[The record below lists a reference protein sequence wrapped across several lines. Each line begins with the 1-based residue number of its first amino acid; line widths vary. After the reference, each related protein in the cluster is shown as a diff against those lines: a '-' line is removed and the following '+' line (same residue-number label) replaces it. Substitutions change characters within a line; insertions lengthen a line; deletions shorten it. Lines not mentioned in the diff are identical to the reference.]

1 MCASIVCVCLC
12 SVKPSSGCGPYQG
25 KDVMYSVVPELVDS
39 WEKDYPWLSSIIK
52 FASSPGFIAAGL
64 VVLG

>member
-1 MCASIVCVCLC
+1 M
-12 SVKPSSGCGPYQG
+12 
-25 KDVMYSVVPELVDS
+25 MYSVVPELVDS